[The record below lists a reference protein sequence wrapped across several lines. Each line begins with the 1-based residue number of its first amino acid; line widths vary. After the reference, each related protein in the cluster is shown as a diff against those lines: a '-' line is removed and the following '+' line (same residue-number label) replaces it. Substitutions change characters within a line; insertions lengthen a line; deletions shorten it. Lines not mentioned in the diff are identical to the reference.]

1 MLGTDFGS
9 TLARARVDKGLR
21 KGWLH
26 TRPIRDA
33 HDVDAASSQSRRSGD
48 AHQLALVRAMKRL
61 AFGALFPSSRVL
73 GSQVSEFCA
82 HLPQSSC

>member
-1 MLGTDFGS
+1 MLGADFGS
-9 TLARARVDKGLR
+9 TLPRARVNKGLR

-26 TRPIRDA
+26 TPPIGDA

-48 AHQLALVRAMKRL
+48 AHQLALVGAMKRL
-61 AFGALFPSSRVL
+61 AYGVLFPSSRVL
-73 GSQVSEFCA
+73 GRQVSEFCA